1 MAKCKSEKL
10 NKRSNREGAGRVY
23 LFIKRLFDIL
33 FSSIMIVVLLP
44 FMLII
49 ALLIVLTSKGSPLFL
64 QKRVGKDK
72 KLFTIL
78 KFRTMRSN
86 TAKDI
91 PTHLLDDPNRFLTP
105 VGKVLRKLSLD
116 ELPQLFNI
124 FVGQMSF
131 IGPRPAL
138 WNQDDLVKLRDRW
151 AANSVRP
158 GLSGWAQI
166 NGRDE
171 LALPIKARFDGEYV
185 EKMSLAFDLKC
196 LVKTFTSVISAK
208 GVKEG
213 SADLGKRPV
222 KICMVTTISKAFGW
236 FVSDSAKNFA
246 EKGFDVTVMC
256 GDMDEEFI
264 KKHEQFAKVRPV
276 PLERGIGIK
285 SIFKSIREMKRI
297 FREENFDIIQYSTP
311 NAALCCSLC
320 GSPFK
325 KIKIRIYGQWGLRY
339 VGFDGGLK
347 RFIFKRIEKFTCK
360 KATHIISTSP
370 KNMEFAIE
378 EKLCSGKKI
387 TVIGKGGTIGV
398 DFGIYDISKKEEN
411 RRIIRKEYDID
422 DSTFVFSYIGRLN
435 ADKGVGE
442 LLSAYKELLKDC
454 PDTKL
459 MLIGMDDNTNPPSKE
474 LMDWARN
481 CDNVIITGGVPANRV
496 AQLMA
501 ATDILVH
508 PTYREGFSMVL
519 QEAMAMALPI
529 ITTDV
534 PGPSE
539 VIVNKE
545 TGILVASHSDKALL
559 EEMKALMNDPQR
571 CERYA
576 LNGRERVERFFARP
590 VMLSN
595 IYTHYCGL
603 LGIDDRHIKLMYL
616 TSSPSAAAEA
626 EDAGVDRIFLDLE
639 ILGKEERQGHLD
651 TVVSHS
657 SLDDVAPLRRVISKS
672 KLLVR
677 CNPVHKGLESEIN
690 RIIEDGADII
700 MLPYFKTADEV
711 KTFLDI
717 VGSRV
722 RTMLLFETAESV
734 ANVDE
739 ILELEGIDEVFIGLN
754 DLHLSYNMNFMF
766 ELLAD
771 GTVEKLCKKFK
782 EKDLPY
788 GFGGI
793 AKIGEGLLKSD
804 NVIAEHKRLG
814 STCAILSRTFRN
826 EVDASRPVNDFR
838 GEIMLIRNREEEVNR
853 WDEEQFELNRRRVVE
868 ITEEVAERLAAKKE
882 RNTVK

>member
-1 MAKCKSEKL
+1 MKNNNTVSSRNL
-10 NKRSNREGAGRVY
+10 NCGKGY
-23 LFIKRLFDIL
+23 LFVKRALDII
-33 FSSIMIVVLLP
+33 FSGLLIVVLMP
-44 FMLII
+44 IMLLI
-49 ALLIVLTSKGSPLFL
+49 ALIIVLTSKGSPLFL
-64 QKRVGKDK
+64 QKRVGKNK
-72 KLFTIL
+72 KLFTIF

-86 TAKDI
+86 TAKDV
-91 PTHLLDDPNRFLTP
+91 PTHLLDDPGKFLTP
-105 VGKVLRKLSLD
+105 IGKILRKLSLD
-116 ELPQLFNI
+116 ELPQLLNI

-151 AANSVRP
+151 GANDVRP

-171 LALPIKARFDGEYV
+171 LALPVKARYDGEYV
-185 EKMSLAFDLKC
+185 EKMSFGFDLKC
-196 LVKTFTSVISAK
+196 FVKTFTSVISAK

-213 SADLGKRPV
+213 KADDLSQRAV

-256 GDMDEEFI
+256 GDMDEDFI

-285 SIFKSIREMKRI
+285 SIFKSVKEMKRI
-297 FREENFDIIQYSTP
+297 FKEENFDIIQYSTP

-320 GSPFK
+320 GRAFK
-325 KIKIRIYGQWGLRY
+325 KIKIRVYGQWGLRY

-347 RFIFKRIEKFTCK
+347 RFVFKQIEKFTCK

-378 EKLCSGKKI
+378 EKLCNSKKI

-398 DFGIYDISKKEEN
+398 DFGIYDISKKEDN
-411 RRIIRKEYDID
+411 RRIIRQEYDITD
-422 DSTFVFSYIGRLN
+422 NTFVFSYIGRLN

-442 LLSAYKELLKDC
+442 LLSAYRKLLETT
-454 PDTKL
+454 PDTRL
-459 MLIGMDDNTNPPSKE
+459 MLIGMDDATNPVDKE
-474 LMDWARN
+474 LMDWAKS
-481 CDNVIITGGVPANRV
+481 CDKVIMTGSVPAPRV
-496 AQLMA
+496 AQLMS

-545 TGILVASHSDKALL
+545 SGILVLAHSDKALYD
-559 EEMKALMNDPQR
+559 EMKALMADTMR
-571 CERYA
+571 RELYSK
-576 LNGRERVERFFARP
+576 NGRERVERFFARP
-590 VMLSN
+590 VMLRN
-595 IYTHYCGL
+595 IYTHYCRL
-603 LGIDDRHIKLMYL
+603 LSIDDRHIKLMYL
-616 TSSPSAAAEA
+616 TANPAAAIEA

-657 SLDDVAPLRRVISKS
+657 SLDDIAPLRKVISKS

-677 CNPVHKGLESEIN
+677 CNPVHKNLSVEID
-690 RIIEDGADII
+690 RIINDGADII
-700 MLPYFKTADEV
+700 MLPFFKNAKEV
-711 KTFLDI
+711 KTFLDL
-717 VGSRV
+717 VGGRV
-722 RTMLLFETAESV
+722 KTVLLFETAEAVS
-734 ANVDE
+734 NVDE

-771 GTVEKLCKKFK
+771 GTVERLCEKFK
-782 EKDLPY
+782 AKGIPY

-804 NVIAEHKRLG
+804 SVIAEHKRLG

-826 EVDASRPVNDFR
+826 EVDASRPIDDFR
-838 GEIMLIRNREEEVNR
+838 GEIMLLRNREFEVNR
-853 WDEEQFELNRRRVVE
+853 WDEEQFEQNRLNVVE
-868 ITEEVAERLAAKKE
+868 TTKRVAEMLKE
-882 RNTVK
+882 RKKATATK